1 MAAALGMLALLLA
14 ACSTPWSGDT
24 QFRMGR
30 SEDLVVG
37 ERLYESNCAACHGID
52 GEGQPDWK
60 LPDAN
65 GVYPAPPHTT
75 DGHTWHHA
83 DPLLLDIIA
92 NGGTPPKSAMPGFEG
107 QLNEAEMAA
116 ILAYIKTFWGKEER
130 AYQELVTNQA
140 MGNDD

>member
-1 MAAALGMLALLLA
+1 
-14 ACSTPWSGDT
+14 
-24 QFRMGR
+24 MGR

-37 ERLYESNCAACHGID
+37 ERLYELNCAACHGVD

-65 GVYPAPPHTT
+65 GVYPSPPHTA

-92 NGGTPPKSAMPGFEG
+92 NGGTPPKSAMPGFAG
-107 QLNEAEMAA
+107 QLDEAEMAA

-140 MGNDD
+140 IGNDD